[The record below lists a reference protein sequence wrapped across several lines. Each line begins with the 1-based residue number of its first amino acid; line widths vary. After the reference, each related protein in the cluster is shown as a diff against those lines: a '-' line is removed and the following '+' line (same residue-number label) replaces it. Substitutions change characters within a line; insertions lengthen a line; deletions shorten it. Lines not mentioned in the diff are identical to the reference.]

1 MSAGGG
7 GPWEEI
13 GSALAGLLAAAAGI
27 LGLQRYKTS
36 REPPPIT
43 AESQRSSSRGKSTQT
58 LRMETTKEAL
68 HKLEERLTQNSK
80 ILSDRTSV
88 VAEVLAGIK
97 TLEDRLERQDK
108 RLEEVEAANST
119 LRVEVAVLKDRVE
132 RSTT

>member
-1 MSAGGG
+1 MSTGGE

-13 GSALAGLLAAAAGI
+13 SAAIISLAAGVGGV

-36 REPPPIT
+36 RESPP
-43 AESQRSSSRGKSTQT
+43 AAALARGKSTQT
-58 LRMETTKEAL
+58 LRMETAKEAL

-88 VAEVLAGIK
+88 VAEVLANLK
-97 TLEDRLERQDK
+97 TLEDRLERHDK
-108 RLEEVEAANST
+108 RLDEVEAANST
-119 LRVEVAVLKDRVE
+119 IRVKVAVLKDRVE

>member
-1 MSAGGG
+1 MSAGGE

-36 REPPPIT
+36 KESPP
-43 AESQRSSSRGKSTQT
+43 AAALARGKSTQT
-58 LRMETTKEAL
+58 LRMETAKEAL
-68 HKLEERLTQNSK
+68 HKLDERLTQNSK

-132 RSTT
+132 RTDRNQR